1 MNFNDFISR
10 LKKGKALF
18 NTVTVGIILLGVLI
32 SFLTWFGWV
41 VVVLGVTIN
50 LIVNSL
56 QVIPP
61 GYAGCLVILGD
72 VKQESVD
79 SGLHFLYPYISYYKV
94 CNVQLQVHKDT
105 NVVKD
110 KNSNEVTLAYT
121 LKYKINNLYTH
132 LLYEHVGEG
141 NIVANIL
148 CPDLDDVMTSIINKE
163 TYESVNEDKDAIK
176 EKIINKFH
184 ALLHDELSSIG
195 CGRIFKYSSLSVT
208 EIKYEPEVEKVIR
221 QVAEVK
227 KREELV
233 VETAKQKK
241 LIAENE
247 AETLKIRA
255 EAEAEAMRIKGATE
269 NEIKE
274 RLGEIL
280 KNNPELIKEV
290 AAKNLPKVWGGTSM
304 INLDNIFG
312 DGK

>member
-1 MNFNDFISR
+1 MFENFISR

-18 NTVTVGIILLGVLI
+18 NTITVVIILLGVLI
-32 SFLTWFGWV
+32 SFSSWFGWAIIIV
-41 VVVLGVTIN
+41 GACIN
-50 LIVNSL
+50 LLVNSL

-61 GYAGCLVILGD
+61 YHAGYLIVLGK
-72 VKQESVD
+72 VHNRSVG
-79 SGLHFLYPYISYYKV
+79 SGLQFIYPYISYYKV
-94 CNVQLQVHKDT
+94 VNVQVQMHKDV

-110 KNSNEVTLAYT
+110 ADLREVKLAYT
-121 LKYKINNLYTH
+121 LNYQLNPLYVH
-132 LLYEHVGEG
+132 LIDSKVGEG
-141 NIVANIL
+141 SVVSKLL
-148 CPDLDDVMTSIINKE
+148 CPWLDNVVTNIINKE
-163 TYESVNEDKDAIK
+163 TYESINKNLDTIK
-176 EKIINKFH
+176 ESIVKAYK
-184 ALLHDELSSIG
+184 LRLDDELYAINAS
-195 CGRIFKYSSLSVT
+195 RVFEYVSLSIT
-208 EIKYEPEVEKVIR
+208 EIKFDPDFEKMVR
-221 QVAEVK
+221 QLAETK
-227 KREELV
+227 KRQELV
-233 VETAKQKK
+233 EETARQKK

-255 EAEAEAMRIKGATE
+255 EAEAAAMRIKGATE

>member
-41 VVVLGVTIN
+41 VVALGVTIN
-50 LIVNSL
+50 LIVNSI
-56 QVIPP
+56 QVIEP
-61 GYAGCLVILGD
+61 GYAGCLVILGK
-72 VKQESVD
+72 VKQKSVD

-110 KNSNEVTLAYT
+110 KDLREVTLSYT
-121 LKYKINNLYTH
+121 LNYQINNLYTH
-132 LLYEHVGEG
+132 LVYQHVGEG
-141 NIVANIL
+141 NIVSKIL
-148 CPDLDDVMTSIINKE
+148 CPWLDNVMTSIINKE
-163 TYESVNEDKDAIK
+163 TYESINENLDTIK
-176 EKIINKFH
+176 ERIISNFDAKLH
-184 ALLHDELSSIG
+184 AELSRIAG
-195 CGRIFKYSSLSVT
+195 GRIFRYVSLAVT
-208 EIKYEPEVEKVIR
+208 EIKFDPEFEKVIR
-221 QVAEVK
+221 QLAEVK